1 MKFRSP
7 RLPVL
12 FTLQFFVT
20 LTIPLF
26 LHFGVQGLKTHQ
38 HLPDS
43 FQPLLWAGIA
53 VNAVVNHLIKQ
64 QTDEYSIA
72 ALHKAEA
79 RCFPWACM
87 WMILCC
93 VPTMLGYGSDN
104 NYLTVYMLSCAVP
117 VLYLVRAVLFW
128 LYDRHGMEWE

>member
-1 MKFRSP
+1 MKKPNAPPLR
-7 RLPVL
+7 VL
-12 FTLQFFVT
+12 FAAQFLVT

-26 LHFGVQGLKTHQ
+26 LHYGVQGLRTHQ

-43 FQPLLWAGIA
+43 FQPLLWAGIV
-53 VNAVVNHLIKQ
+53 VNAVLNHWIKK
-64 QTDEYSIA
+64 QTDEYSVA

-79 RCFPWACM
+79 ACFPWGCM

-93 VPTMLGYGSDN
+93 VPTMLGNGSGG
-104 NYLTVYMLSCAVP
+104 YVTVYLLGCAVP

-128 LYDRHGMEWE
+128 LYDRHGME

>member
-1 MKFRSP
+1 MKFRAP
-7 RLPVL
+7 RLSVL
-12 FTLQFFVT
+12 FALQFLVT

-38 HLPDS
+38 HLPGS
-43 FQPLLWAGIA
+43 FQPLLWVCIA

-64 QTDEYSIA
+64 QADEYSTS
-72 ALHKAEA
+72 ALYKAEA
-79 RCFPWACM
+79 KCFPWAGM

-93 VPTMLGYGSDN
+93 VPTMLGYGSGG
-104 NYLTVYMLSCAVP
+104 YVTVYLLSCAVP
-117 VLYLVRAVLFW
+117 VLYLVRALLFW